1 VSMVHLEIDEKIAGM
16 QNNLKNIAN
25 AIFRPISRKYDEA
38 EHDYPEELDMF
49 RKVATL
55 SQPKKKSG
63 EKETRKELKQ
73 KSNHNGN
80 NIGTNMRLIFSTEMM
95 CWGDAALLL
104 SLPNAGLGN
113 AALLAIA
120 NDEQIARFGHKWI
133 AMAITEPQSGSD
145 SGSISTTAELDGNE
159 WVLNGEKIFV
169 TCADRCDAVVVWATI
184 DKSAGKAGVK
194 SFIVEKGTPGFK
206 LEKLEHKLGIRAS
219 DTGTF
224 LLKDCRIPKEN
235 ILGDPRI
242 AKNTEG
248 FKGAMKTFDNTRPLV
263 AAMANGI
270 AAAALDFLKEQ
281 LNEKGVELNYK
292 NNVHNVSSVEKEYYR
307 MEAELE
313 AMRMLTWRAAWMAD
327 TKQANNVEAS
337 MAKAKSGRMATL
349 ITQKCCDILGPLGF
363 SRKYLAEK
371 WMRDSKIMD
380 IFEGTGQIQHLI
392 VARNVLN
399 LSSSELK

>member
-1 VSMVHLEIDEKIAGM
+1 MVHLEIDEKIAEM
-16 QNNLKNIAN
+16 QNSLKNIAN
-25 AIFRPISRKYDEA
+25 SIFRPISRKYDEA

-49 RKVATL
+49 RKVPML
-55 SQPKKKSG
+55 SQLKKKSG
-63 EKETRKELKQ
+63 EKDTKVESIQ
-73 KSNHNGN
+73 KSDHNGN
-80 NIGTNMRLIFSTEMM
+80 DIGINMRLIFSTEMM

-184 DKSAGKAGVK
+184 DKNARKAGVK
-194 SFIVEKGTPGFK
+194 SFIVEKGTPGFT

-235 ILGDPRI
+235 ILGDSRI
-242 AKNTEG
+242 AKSTEG

-281 LNEKGVELNYK
+281 LYEKGVELNYK
-292 NNVHNVSSVEKEYYR
+292 NNVYNVSSVEKEYYR

-313 AMRMLTWRAAWMAD
+313 AMRLLTWRAAWMAD
-327 TKQANNVEAS
+327 TKQVNNVEAS

>member
-1 VSMVHLEIDEKIAGM
+1 MVHLEIDEKIAGM

-73 KSNHNGN
+73 KSNHKGN

-327 TKQANNVEAS
+327 TKRANNVEAS

>member
-1 VSMVHLEIDEKIAGM
+1 MINIELDEKMVKLQG
-16 QNNLKNIAN
+16 NLKGLATSVI
-25 AIFRPISRKYDEA
+25 RPISRKYDEA
-38 EHDYPEELDMF
+38 EHEYPKELDLF
-49 RKVATL
+49 RNIPVISK
-55 SQPKKKSG
+55 PGKKTGQKDTAAKSKSKKGQG
-63 EKETRKELKQ
+63 EKRSSK
-73 KSNHNGN
+73 
-80 NIGTNMRLIFSTEMM
+80 NMMLILSTEAM

-113 AALLAIA
+113 AALMAVA
-120 NDEQIARFGHKWI
+120 NEDQISRFGDKWI

-145 SGSISTTAELDGNE
+145 SGSISTTAELDGEE

-224 LLKDCRIPKEN
+224 LLEECRIPKEN
-235 ILGDPRI
+235 ILGDPSI
-242 AKNTEG
+242 KKSSDG

-270 AAAALDFLKEQ
+270 AAAAVEFLKEQ
-281 LNEKGVELNYK
+281 LQEAGTELSYTK
-292 NNVHNVSSVEKEYYR
+292 NVHNVGSMEKEYYR

-313 AMRMLTWRAAWMAD
+313 AMRLLTWRAAWMAD
-327 TKQANNVEAS
+327 SQQANNLEAS
-337 MAKAKSGRMATL
+337 MAKAKSGRSATL
-349 ITQKCCDILGPLGF
+349 ITQKCCDILGPLGL
-363 SRKYLAEK
+363 SRKHLAEK

-392 VARNVLN
+392 IARKVLN
-399 LSSSELK
+399 LSSNELK

>member
-1 VSMVHLEIDEKIAGM
+1 MIDLEMDEKIDKM
-16 QNNLKNIAN
+16 QNNLKNMAN
-25 AIFRPISRKYDEA
+25 SIFRPISRKYDEA
-38 EHDYPEELDMF
+38 EHDYPVELDMF
-49 RKVATL
+49 RKLPIL
-55 SQPKKKSG
+55 SQSKKKSG
-63 EKETRKELKQ
+63 EKDAAA
-73 KSNHNGN
+73 KSKPKSSQNGN
-80 NIGTNMRLIFSTEMM
+80 HIGANMRLIFSTEAL

-113 AALLAIA
+113 AALLAVA
-120 NDEQIARFGHKWI
+120 NDDQIARFGHKWI

-235 ILGDPRI
+235 ILGDPSI
-242 AKNTEG
+242 AKSTEG
-248 FKGAMKTFDNTRPLV
+248 FKGVMKTFDNTRPLV

-270 AAAALDFLKEQ
+270 AAAAVDFLKDQ
-281 LNEKGVELNYK
+281 LQKKGVELDYTK
-292 NNVHNVSSVEKEYYR
+292 NIHNISSVEKEYYR

-313 AMRMLTWRAAWMAD
+313 AMRLLTWRAAWMAD
-327 TKQANNVEAS
+327 NNHANNLEAS

>member
-1 VSMVHLEIDEKIAGM
+1 MINLEMDETIDKM
-16 QNNLKNIAN
+16 RNNLKHMAN
-25 AIFRPISRKYDEA
+25 SIFRPISRKYDEA
-38 EHDYPEELDMF
+38 EHDYPVELDMF
-49 RKVATL
+49 RKLPIL
-55 SQPKKKSG
+55 SRPKKKSG
-63 EKETRKELKQ
+63 EKNTEV
-73 KSNHNGN
+73 KSKSKSGQNGN
-80 NIGTNMRLIFSTEMM
+80 HTGANMRLVFSTEAL

-113 AALLAIA
+113 AALLAMA
-120 NDEQIARFGHKWI
+120 NDEQIDRFGHKWV

-145 SGSISTTAELDGNE
+145 SGSISTTAELDGDE

-184 DKSAGKAGVK
+184 DKSAGKAGIK

-206 LEKLEHKLGIRAS
+206 LEKLERKLGIRAS

-224 LLKDCRIPKEN
+224 LLKECRIPKEN
-235 ILGDPRI
+235 IIGDPSI
-242 AKNTEG
+242 AKSTEG
-248 FKGAMKTFDNTRPLV
+248 FKGVMKTFDNTRPLV
-263 AAMANGI
+263 AAMAIGI
-270 AAAALDFLKEQ
+270 ATAAVDFLKEQ
-281 LNEKGVELNYK
+281 LQQKGAELSYTK
-292 NNVHNVSSVEKEYYR
+292 NVHNISSIEKEYYR
-307 MEAELE
+307 MEAELA
-313 AMRMLTWRAAWMAD
+313 AMRLLTWRAAWMAD
-327 TKQANNVEAS
+327 NNQANNLEAS

-349 ITQKCCDILGPLGF
+349 ITQKCCDILGPLGL

-392 VARNVLN
+392 VARNVLK

>member
-1 VSMVHLEIDEKIAGM
+1 MVHLEIDEKIAGM

-73 KSNHNGN
+73 KSNHNEN

>member
-1 VSMVHLEIDEKIAGM
+1 MVHLEIDEKIAGM

-73 KSNHNGN
+73 KSNHKGN

-281 LNEKGVELNYK
+281 LNEKGVELDYK

>member
-1 VSMVHLEIDEKIAGM
+1 MVDFEMDEKIDKM
-16 QNNLKNIAN
+16 LSNMKNLAN
-25 AIFRPISRKYDEA
+25 SIFRPISRKYDEA
-38 EHDYPEELDMF
+38 EHDFPLELDMF
-49 RKVATL
+49 RKLPIL
-55 SQPKKKSG
+55 SQPKRKSG
-63 EKETRKELKQ
+63 EKDTAAISKPKSRK
-73 KSNHNGN
+73 SGNHFGA
-80 NIGTNMRLIFSTEMM
+80 NMRLIFSTEAL

-113 AALLAIA
+113 AALLAVA
-120 NDEQIARFGHKWI
+120 SDDQITRFGRKWI

-145 SGSISTTAELDGNE
+145 SGSISTTAELDGDE

-184 DKSAGKAGVK
+184 DKTAGKAGVK

-235 ILGDPRI
+235 ILGDPSIVRS
-242 AKNTEG
+242 TEG
-248 FKGAMKTFDNTRPLV
+248 FKGVMKTFDNTRPLV

-270 AAAALDFLKEQ
+270 AAAAVDFLKDQ
-281 LNEKGVELNYK
+281 LQKKGVELDYK
-292 NNVHNVSSVEKEYYR
+292 KNVHNISSVEKEYYR

-313 AMRMLTWRAAWMAD
+313 AMRLLTWRAAWMAD
-327 TKQANNVEAS
+327 NNHANNLEAS

-363 SRKYLAEK
+363 SRKCLAEK

>member
-1 VSMVHLEIDEKIAGM
+1 MVNLNIDEKTAGL
-16 QNNLKNIAN
+16 QNNLKNLAN
-25 AIFRPISRKYDEA
+25 SLLRPISRKYDEA
-38 EHDYPEELDMF
+38 EHDYPQELDMF
-49 RKVATL
+49 RKLPTL
-55 SQPKKKSG
+55 NQPKKKSG
-63 EKETRKELKQ
+63 KKDSADKSKQ
-73 KSNHNGN
+73 KSGQNGN
-80 NIGTNMRLIFSTEMM
+80 DIGTNMRLIFSTEAM

-113 AALLAIA
+113 AALLAVG

-145 SGSISTTAELDGNE
+145 SGSISTTAELDEEE

-184 DKSAGKAGVK
+184 DKDAGKAGVK
-194 SFIVEKGTPGFK
+194 SFLVEKGTPGFK

-224 LLKDCRIPKEN
+224 LLKDCRIPKAN
-235 ILGDPRI
+235 ILGDPSI
-242 AKNTEG
+242 AKSKDG

-263 AAMANGI
+263 AAMATGI

-281 LNEKGVELNYK
+281 LEQKGAELNYTK
-292 NNVHNVSSVEKEYYR
+292 NVHNISSVEKEYYR

-313 AMRMLTWRAAWMAD
+313 AMRLLTWRAAWMAD

-392 VARNVLN
+392 VARNILN

>member
-1 VSMVHLEIDEKIAGM
+1 MVHLEIDEKIAGM

-281 LNEKGVELNYK
+281 LNEKGVELDYK

-327 TKQANNVEAS
+327 TKRANNVEAS

>member
-1 VSMVHLEIDEKIAGM
+1 MVHLEIDEKIAGM
-16 QNNLKNIAN
+16 QNNLKNMAN

-73 KSNHNGN
+73 KSNHKGN

-281 LNEKGVELNYK
+281 LNEKGVELDYK